1 MKEWV
6 AQTNN
11 SASTLYQKV
20 KLRRL
25 RFTAG
30 TACECGGTLGEIL
43 GAQERRARRRKTKT
57 NRSKTN
63 ENIPQWAG

>member
-1 MKEWV
+1 MKKWV

-30 TACECGGTLGEIL
+30 TACEWR
-43 GAQERRARRRKTKT
+43 GALCVIIFVEGD
-57 NRSKTN
+57 S
-63 ENIPQWAG
+63 I